1 MSYSEYWDLFY
12 IAQKKQCPF
21 RAFTFDV
28 KNSKSNK
35 EYINNRD
42 KYFKLI
48 EYVYNALI
56 QEEIKNNKKILIKD
70 KFNQKYSNQNT
81 NNNNYLNPM
90 IIGDMFTFFV
100 YENSMTQNEI
110 VNLFIKGLKKLN
122 INYDF
127 HFMTGKYQT
136 HDYKQGKSLL
146 YKGYVPQM
154 LEYLSKNNDMIIN
167 KNGILSQGK
176 QR

>member
-1 MSYSEYWDLFY
+1 
-12 IAQKKQCPF
+12 
-21 RAFTFDV
+21 
-28 KNSKSNK
+28 
-35 EYINNRD
+35 
-42 KYFKLI
+42 
-48 EYVYNALI
+48 
-56 QEEIKNNKKILIKD
+56 
-70 KFNQKYSNQNT
+70 
-81 NNNNYLNPM
+81 M

-100 YENSMTQNEI
+100 YENSITQNEI
-110 VNLFIKGLKKLN
+110 VDLFIKGLKKLN

-136 HDYKQGKSLL
+136 NDYKQGKSLL

-154 LEYLSKNNDMIIN
+154 LEHLSKNNDMIIN